1 MAWPPPAS
9 FLTPVYDMVRLI
21 SPKLNRVRGTRSH
34 EIFAMNSTGLDHQAR
49 DLEIASRIGKDS
61 LRMIARDYEL
71 SHEKVR
77 LIGLDFGVTS
87 DLVNQIRRQPSRKK
101 GER

>member
-1 MAWPPPAS
+1 
-9 FLTPVYDMVRLI
+9 
-21 SPKLNRVRGTRSH
+21 
-34 EIFAMNSTGLDHQAR
+34 MNSTGLDYQAR

-61 LRMIARDYEL
+61 LRAIARDYGL

-77 LIGLDFGVTS
+77 LIGLDFGITS
-87 DLVNQIRRQPSRKK
+87 NLVNQIQRQSSRKK